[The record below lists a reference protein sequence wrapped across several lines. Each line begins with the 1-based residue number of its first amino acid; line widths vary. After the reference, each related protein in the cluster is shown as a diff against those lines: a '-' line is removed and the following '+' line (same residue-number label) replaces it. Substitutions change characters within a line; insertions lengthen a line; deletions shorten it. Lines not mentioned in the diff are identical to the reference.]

1 MSDLTHLTIAE
12 AADLLA
18 RREIAAVE
26 LTEAHLRR
34 IDAHDTHLNSFITVT
49 SDHALTQARAA
60 DAELTRGVRRGPL
73 HGIPLALKDL
83 YDTAGIRTTA
93 GSTFFADRIPDT
105 DARAVTLLYQ
115 AGAVLLGKLNMHEW
129 ALGVTNI
136 NPHYG
141 PSRNPW
147 DPSRIT
153 GGSSGG
159 AAAALAAGLCMGA
172 LGSDTGGSI
181 RIPSSLCGIVG
192 LKPTFGR
199 VSLQGVIPLSWNL
212 DHAGPM
218 ARTVTDAALLLQAIA
233 GYDPDDPVSVALP
246 VDNLL
251 ATLDAGV
258 TGWRIALAT
267 DAHFGEA
274 DPEVISAVRRAAT
287 VFEEL
292 GARVE
297 AVDLSQGREAAQMNA
312 LMTTSDAAAFHR
324 DRLRDHPHRFGAD
337 VLARMERGAQFT
349 STGVYPGASLSERMA
364 PTPGTPLRAVR
375 SVADACHADHCTGY
389 RRAGCNRGGA
399 STDPLHRAVQSCRS
413 PGALSAVRSE
423 RRRIADR
430 VADRC
435 RALERSAGAARRQG
449 IRERNAMASPDSA
462 RMVRH
467 DVRQRPTAVLP
478 RLRSLGAPIL
488 EWRSLPPQRAQ
499 RRLSAPLQPTPDNR

>member
-34 IDAHDTHLNSFITVT
+34 IDAHDPRLNSFITVT

-274 DPEVISAVRRAAT
+274 DPEVISAIRRAAT

-324 DRLRDHPHRFGAD
+324 DRLRDHPHQFGAD

-349 STGVYPGASLSERMA
+349 STEYILARRFQSEWRRRLERLFEQFDLLLTPATPITAPVIEGLDAIEAARQLTRCTAPFNLAGLPALSVPCGLSAAGLPIGLQIVAA
-364 PTPGTPLRAVR
+364 PWNEARALRA
-375 SVADACHADHCTGY
+375 G
-389 RRAGCNRGGA
+389 RAFEKA
-399 STDPLHRAVQSCRS
+399 TQWHRQTP
-413 PGALSAVRSE
+413 PG
-423 RRRIADR
+423 
-430 VADRC
+430 
-435 RALERSAGAARRQG
+435 
-449 IRERNAMASPDSA
+449 
-462 RMVRH
+462 
-467 DVRQRPTAVLP
+467 
-478 RLRSLGAPIL
+478 
-488 EWRSLPPQRAQ
+488 W
-499 RRLSAPLQPTPDNR
+499 

>member
-34 IDAHDTHLNSFITVT
+34 IDAHDTHLNSFITIT

-93 GSTFFADRIPDT
+93 GSTFFADRVPDT

-181 RIPSSLCGIVG
+181 RIPASLCGIVG

-349 STGVYPGASLSERMA
+349 STEYILARRFQSEWRRRLERFFDQFDLLLTPATPITAPVIEGLDSIEAARQLTRCTAPFNLAGLPALSLPCGLSAAGLPIGLQIVAA
-364 PTPGTPLRAVR
+364 PWNEARVLRA
-375 SVADACHADHCTGY
+375 G
-389 RRAGCNRGGA
+389 RAFENA
-399 STDPLHRAVQSCRS
+399 TQWHRQTP
-413 PGALSAVRSE
+413 PG
-423 RRRIADR
+423 
-430 VADRC
+430 
-435 RALERSAGAARRQG
+435 
-449 IRERNAMASPDSA
+449 
-462 RMVRH
+462 
-467 DVRQRPTAVLP
+467 
-478 RLRSLGAPIL
+478 
-488 EWRSLPPQRAQ
+488 W
-499 RRLSAPLQPTPDNR
+499 

>member
-34 IDAHDTHLNSFITVT
+34 IDAHDTHLNSFITIT

-181 RIPSSLCGIVG
+181 RIPASLCGIVG

-246 VDNLL
+246 VDHLL
-251 ATLDAGV
+251 ATINAGV

-337 VLARMERGAQFT
+337 VLARMERGAQFVD
-349 STGVYPGASLSERMA
+349 GVYPGASLSERMA
-364 PTPGTPLRAVR
+364 PTSGTPLRAVR
-375 SVADACHADHCTGY
+375 SVADACHTDHCSGH
-389 RRAGCNRGGA
+389 RRAGCN
-399 STDPLHRAVQSCRS
+399 
-413 PGALSAVRSE
+413 
-423 RRRIADR
+423 
-430 VADRC
+430 
-435 RALERSAGAARRQG
+435 
-449 IRERNAMASPDSA
+449 
-462 RMVRH
+462 
-467 DVRQRPTAVLP
+467 
-478 RLRSLGAPIL
+478 
-488 EWRSLPPQRAQ
+488 
-499 RRLSAPLQPTPDNR
+499 